1 MRHNVGHSIE
11 TAFWPERRRV
21 SWSATGL
28 IPEGGALSAPQEVVD
43 LVERFERNRSQYMS
57 ASYNE
62 TQLRREFLD
71 PLFEA
76 LGWDVNNRR
85 GFTEA
90 YKDVVHEDS
99 IRVSDQARAPDY
111 AFRHGGHR
119 VFFLEA
125 KKPAVNIKMDV
136 GPSYQL
142 RRYGWSANLTLSVLS
157 DFEEF
162 AVYDT
167 QVRPRPTDK
176 ASVARV
182 AFWTYRDYIDHWDEI
197 ASIFSHDAVPMGSFD
212 RYAKDS
218 TRKKG
223 TAQVDAAFLQEIE
236 SWRAELARVIALR
249 NPSLRTKELNF
260 AVQRTIDRIVFLRI
274 CEARRIEDEGRL
286 RDVASG
292 SGTYGRLLD
301 LFQVADDR
309 YNSGIFHFR
318 RERSRS
324 DESLDVITP
333 SLTIDDGV
341 LKSILRGLYYPEC
354 PYEFSVLPADILGR
368 VYEQFL
374 GKVIR
379 LTSGHHAKVEDKPE
393 VRKAGGVYYT
403 PSYVVERIVN
413 STLGELLKSLTPK
426 TASKLRVLD
435 PACGSGSFLIVAYQ
449 HLLDWHLER
458 YENDGPEKH
467 VKQLVKGP
475 RGEWRLTTSERK
487 RILLNNIYGVDID
500 SQAVEVTKLS
510 LALKVLEGET
520 SETLGQ
526 TIKLLA
532 DRALPDLDANIKCGN
547 SLVGPDF
554 YERQEQLFLVEEE
567 LERINVFDW
576 NTAFPQVMAAGGF
589 DAVVGNPPYI
599 RVHRLDGALKQ
610 YLWKEYESFAE
621 KGDIYACFIERGLSL
636 LRDGG
641 FISFITPNTWSSLQS
656 FRHLR
661 KLVLE
666 ESDIVQLVRTPS
678 RVFKNATVRTLI
690 FVLRR
695 RLGGKPSEEHVVL
708 EMDSDGLVKNAGTV
722 ARSSIERAH
731 QLNLLLFAEQ
741 DSDEPA
747 YVSTV
752 GQESEFA
759 YGFKTGDDSLFLSER
774 SEGGTWRP
782 YCRSADVHP
791 LQPLKPSGWVDYRPA
806 AMREHRKT
814 ARPGEPERFTRPKVV
829 VARMGRQLVATF
841 DSEGTLVKDAML
853 LLRNDDGVVE
863 LKLLAGILSSNFV
876 NDLYAA
882 QFITI
887 DVLKNALLSL
897 PLPGPL
903 TSLLSTPEALEL
915 VGLVDQMIGSA
926 ADGVARDARQTRLD
940 YLVRRLYSIS
950 ADSQESETDGA
961 K

>member
-1 MRHNVGHSIE
+1 L
-11 TAFWPERRRV
+11 P
-21 SWSATGL
+21 
-28 IPEGGALSAPQEVVD
+28 APQAVVD
-43 LVERFERNRSQYMS
+43 LVERFERNKLQYMS

-76 LGWDVNNRR
+76 LGWDVNNRH
-85 GFTEA
+85 GYTEG

-99 IRVSDQARAPDY
+99 IRVGDQARAPDY
-111 AFRHGGHR
+111 AFRYGGQR

-125 KKPAVNIKMDV
+125 KKPAVNIKTDV
-136 GPSYQL
+136 GPSYQV

-167 QVRPRPTDK
+167 QIKPRPTDK

-182 AFWTYRDYIDHWDEI
+182 AFWTYRDYVDHWDEI
-197 ASIFSHDAVPMGSFD
+197 ANIFSRDAVPMGSFD
-212 RYAKDS
+212 RFSKDS

-236 SWRAELARVIALR
+236 AWRTHLARVIALR
-249 NPSLRTKELNF
+249 NPSLSTKHLNF

-286 RDVASG
+286 RDVANG
-292 SGTYGRLLD
+292 PGTYARLLE

-318 RERSRS
+318 HERNRD

-333 SLTIDDGV
+333 SLTIDDAV
-341 LKSILRGLYYPEC
+341 LKTILRGLYYPEC

-379 LTSGHHAKVEDKPE
+379 LTPGHQAKVEDKPE

-403 PSYVVERIVN
+403 PSYVVDHIVR
-413 STLGELLKSLTPK
+413 STLGELLRSRTPA

-449 HLLDWHLER
+449 FLLDWHLDW
-458 YENDGPEKH
+458 YENDGPHKH

-475 RGEWRLTTSERK
+475 HGEWRLSTSERK

-526 TIKLLA
+526 TMKLLA

-576 NTAFPQVMAAGGF
+576 QNAFPEVMSAGGF

-599 RVHRLDGALKQ
+599 RVHRLDGVLKE

-666 ESDIVQLVRTPS
+666 RSNIVQLVRTPS

-690 FVLRR
+690 FVLQRR
-695 RLGGKPSEEHVVL
+695 VSGKPTTEHVVL
-708 EMDSDGLVKNAGTV
+708 DMDGEGNVTEAGTV
-722 ARSSIERAH
+722 ARTSIERAH
-731 QLNLLLFAEQ
+731 QLNFLLFADDDGHE
-741 DSDEPA
+741 STYA
-747 YVSTV
+747 TTV
-752 GQESEFA
+752 GAETEFA
-759 YGFKTGDDSLFLSER
+759 YGFKTGDDSLFLSDQPL
-774 SEGGTWRP
+774 GDTWHP
-782 YCRSADVHP
+782 YCRSADVRS
-791 LQPLKPSGWVDYRPA
+791 LQPLVPTGWVDYRPA

-814 ARPGEPERFTRPKVV
+814 ARPGEPERFARPKVV
-829 VARMGRQLVATF
+829 VARMGRQLVAAF
-841 DSEGTLVKDAML
+841 DDAGTLVKDAML
-853 LLRNDDGVVE
+853 LLREDDAVAE
-863 LKLLAGILSSNFV
+863 LKLLAGILCSSFV
-876 NDLYAA
+876 NELYASH
-882 QFITI
+882 FITI

-903 TSLLSTPEALEL
+903 SSLLSTAEARE
-915 VGLVDQMIGSA
+915 VVVLVDQMIGA
-926 ADGVARDARQTRLD
+926 APGGVAHNARQTRLD
-940 YLVRRLYSIS
+940 YLVKTLYSMG
-950 ADSQESETDGA
+950 AVSQDDEGEGPR
-961 K
+961 

>member
-1 MRHNVGHSIE
+1 MLKRHSAQEDCAIVGL
-11 TAFWPERRRV
+11 TCF
-21 SWSATGL
+21 
-28 IPEGGALSAPQEVVD
+28 IPRGAALPAPQAVVD
-43 LVERFERNRSQYMS
+43 LVERFERNKSQYMS

-99 IRVSDQARAPDY
+99 IRVGEHAKAPDY
-111 AFRHGGHR
+111 GFRYGGQR

-125 KKPAVNIKMDV
+125 KKPAVNIRTDV
-136 GPSYQL
+136 APSYQL
-142 RRYGWSANLTLSVLS
+142 RRYGWSANLTISVLC
-157 DFEEF
+157 DFEEL

-182 AFWTYRDYIDHWDEI
+182 AFWTYRDYVDRWDEI
-197 ASIFSHDAVPMGSFD
+197 ASILSRDAIPMGSFD
-212 RYAKDS
+212 RFSRDS
-218 TRKKG
+218 TRRKG

-236 SWRAELARVIALR
+236 AWRSHLARVIALR
-249 NPSLRTKELNF
+249 NPNIGTRQLNF

-286 RDVASG
+286 RDAANG
-292 SGTYGRLLD
+292 SGTYARLLE

-318 RERSRS
+318 HERNRD

-333 SLTIDDGV
+333 LLTIDDAT

-379 LTSGHHAKVEDKPE
+379 LTPGHQAKVEDKPE

-403 PSYVVERIVN
+403 PSYVVDHIVR
-413 STLGELLKSLTPK
+413 STLGDLLRSRTPA

-449 HLLDWHLER
+449 FLLDWHLEW
-458 YENDGPEKH
+458 YEKDGPQKH
-467 VKQLVKGP
+467 VRQLVKGP
-475 RGEWRLTTSERK
+475 HGEWRLSTSERK

-526 TIKLLA
+526 TMKLLT

-567 LERINVFDW
+567 LERVNVFDW
-576 NTAFPQVMAAGGF
+576 QTAFPEVMSAGGF

-599 RVHRLDGALKQ
+599 RVHRLDAILKQ
-610 YLWKEYESFAE
+610 YLWREYESFAE

-641 FISFITPNTWSSLQS
+641 LISFITPNTWSSLQS

-661 KLVLE
+661 KLVLDC
-666 ESDIVQLVRTPS
+666 SNIVQLVRTPP
-678 RVFKNATVRTLI
+678 RVFRNATVRTLI
-690 FVLRR
+690 FALQRR
-695 RLGGKPSEEHVVL
+695 VSGKPTTEHEVL
-708 EMDSDGLVKNAGTV
+708 DMDSEGNTTASGTV
-722 ARSSIERAH
+722 TRASIERAH
-731 QLNLLLFAEQ
+731 QLNFLLFADDASEE
-741 DSDEPA
+741 STYA
-747 YVSTV
+747 TTV
-752 GQESEFA
+752 GEEMDFA

-774 SEGGTWRP
+774 VMGDTWQP
-782 YCRSADVHP
+782 YCRSADVQS
-791 LQPLKPSGWVDYRPA
+791 LQPLTPSGWVDYRPA

-814 ARPGEPERFTRPKVV
+814 ARPGEPQRFARPKVV

-841 DSEGTLVKDAML
+841 DSAGTLVKDAML
-853 LLRNDDGVVE
+853 LLRDDDGIDE
-863 LKLLAGILSSNFV
+863 LKLLAGILCSRFV
-876 NDLYAA
+876 NELYASH
-882 QFITI
+882 FITI

-897 PLPGPL
+897 PLPGRL
-903 TSLLSTPEALEL
+903 TVLISTPEAREVVDL
-915 VGLVDQMIGSA
+915 VNQMIGA
-926 ADGVARDARQTRLD
+926 APGGVARDARQTRLD
-940 YLVRRLYSIS
+940 YLVKKLYLTG
-950 ADSQESETDGA
+950 ADSQADDIPGA
-961 K
+961 E